1 LCVLLLD
8 DQVLRRVI
16 PLPWREKLSVGPR
29 RVYDG
34 LGRRTVR
41 SAANAA
47 GVLILLISV
56 SSFVREMVRTQRR
69 SALPAGVVAVLD
81 AADGL
86 VLHKGGNLLLSMT
99 DPLRTINGYGLFRV
113 MTTTRPEIIIEA
125 SNDGLNWSEYEF
137 SWKPGDPTRRPRFV
151 APHQPRLDWQMW
163 FAALNPDGNAY
174 WLRNL
179 ASRLLEGSPDVVD
192 LFADD
197 VTPDVPPRYV
207 RFIYYRYEFSDMQ
220 TRRAT
225 GQWWQRERLGPLTAP
240 ISRGPGE

>member
-1 LCVLLLD
+1 
-8 DQVLRRVI
+8 
-16 PLPWREKLSVGPR
+16 
-29 RVYDG
+29 
-34 LGRRTVR
+34 
-41 SAANAA
+41 
-47 GVLILLISV
+47 LILLISV

-86 VLHKGGNLLLSMT
+86 VLHKGGNVLLSLT

-125 SNDGLNWSEYEF
+125 SNDGLTWSEYEF

-179 ASRLLEGSPDVVD
+179 ASRLLEGSPAVVD

-207 RFIYYRYEFSDMQ
+207 RFVYYRYEFSDMQ

-240 ISRGPGE
+240 ISRGPGQ

>member
-1 LCVLLLD
+1 
-8 DQVLRRVI
+8 
-16 PLPWREKLSVGPR
+16 
-29 RVYDG
+29 
-34 LGRRTVR
+34 
-41 SAANAA
+41 
-47 GVLILLISV
+47 
-56 SSFVREMVRTQRR
+56 
-69 SALPAGVVAVLD
+69 
-81 AADGL
+81 
-86 VLHKGGNLLLSMT
+86 
-99 DPLRTINGYGLFRV
+99 
-113 MTTTRPEIIIEA
+113 
-125 SNDGLNWSEYEF
+125 
-137 SWKPGDPTRRPRFV
+137 
-151 APHQPRLDWQMW
+151 MW